1 MKYNYIVFQKPT
13 ANLIKPNKGGRR
25 SKRGCHN
32 GRGKHYRRHLFDTQ
46 SHVTLSL
53 GKLSVAGLL
62 QPREGKQR
70 CVCAGRGGS
79 IWSSIFATSHAL
91 SLATAMSGWRQQSI
105 SSSGDSM
112 KQRTPLRHAGVR
124 SQMEIS
130 EVSDGNK
137 PVTP

>member
-70 CVCAGRGGS
+70 CVCAGRGGINLEQHLCNFS
-79 IWSSIFATSHAL
+79 CHFSGNSNVRLETTVHIFKRGFYEAEDT
-91 SLATAMSGWRQQSI
+91 TKTCWC
-105 SSSGDSM
+105 
-112 KQRTPLRHAGVR
+112 
-124 SQMEIS
+124 

-137 PVTP
+137 RGLRWK